1 MNCSCYKLVANGIEL
16 PELYFTYEQA
26 CQARQRLKDNNI
38 AMSVNIVNA

>member
-26 CQARQRLKDNNI
+26 KQAYKKLKENNI
-38 AMSVNIVNA
+38 AIIVNIITC